1 VGTSSSEITQYCQA
15 KGVFYIDTVK
25 EEWEGH
31 YSNENIDLD
40 KKSNYG
46 LR

>member
-1 VGTSSSEITQYCQA
+1 MQYCQA

-25 EEWEGH
+25 EEWEGF
-31 YSNENIDLD
+31 YSNEEMDIAS
-40 KKSNYG
+40 KTNYA